1 MEQNRS
7 LSLLAWFDALALVS
21 IVSGDHPYEH
31 DEIHLLADEMYEG
44 ERQDCYKQGTW
55 PTVQS
60 HSFRR
65 GTSLAK

>member
-7 LSLLAWFDALALVS
+7 LSLLARLDALAPEALLARS
-21 IVSGDHPYEH
+21 PYEH
-31 DEIHLLADEMYEG
+31 DEIHSLADEMYEG